1 MASAI
6 QNIERAKGAA
16 VARKEMLAYIRHLR
30 KFYGK
35 DDALFAHQLIPQLRD
50 YVKDREVR

>member
-6 QNIERAKGAA
+6 QNIERAKGAE
-16 VARKEMLAYIRHLR
+16 VARKEMLAYIRHLC
-30 KFYGK
+30 KFYGN
-35 DDALFAHQLIPQLRD
+35 DNTLFARQLIPQLRG